1 VLQALLETV
10 FALRRKFGRYL
21 RSIKKLK
28 ITSLSCRKWEG
39 SFYLKR
45 KPNKQPLAMESFRS
59 ELEDLNNP
67 IVARDIIDL
76 EKKIRLYRDGKIDD
90 DKFRSLRLVRGIY
103 GQRQPGVQM
112 IRIKLPLGR
121 VTTKQLRR
129 IADISDEYASSNLHA
144 TTRQDIQIH
153 FVSLDRTPELW
164 TKLEMDSITTREA
177 CGNTVRNITA
187 SDIAGIDPNE
197 PFDVTPHAYQMFE
210 YLLRNP
216 ICQEMGR
223 KFKIS
228 FSSNDN
234 DSAFSF
240 IHDLGFIPKI
250 VDGKKGFKV
259 MIGGGLGANP
269 YLAQVAYEF
278 LEEDQ
283 IIPFTEAVLRVFDR
297 YGERTRRMKARF
309 KFLLDDVGLEKI
321 MQLVEEE
328 RTALKTK
335 VFAINHT
342 ILPDPFIPE
351 QKSFAEVDIK
361 DENKFER
368 WKKTN
373 VFEQKQKGFYG
384 VYVKLPLGNMSSTL
398 SRKFADVVDK
408 YASTELRIT
417 VNQGYLLRYVR
428 PEAIKP
434 LYAELDTLA
443 LAEPGFDSVADV
455 TACPG
460 TESCALAIS
469 DSSHISLALENVIRN
484 EYPELI
490 YNNDIKIKISGCP
503 NSCGQH
509 GLASIG
515 LHGSTIKDKQGKV
528 IPALVVLLGGGKT
541 GNGDGIISD
550 KIIKI
555 PSKRG
560 PDALRIL
567 LNDYDANSQD
577 GEYFHSYFIR
587 RGRNHFYTILKPLS
601 DTTTVVPTDYIDWG
615 QEANFILHTSVG
627 ECAGVV
633 IDLIATLLNDSEE
646 KIEWATEALRNALYA
661 DSIYHSYSA
670 FINTAKALLLSRDI
684 KPSTQIQ
691 VMNDFN
697 REFVDSGLIAMPD
710 FREFVLRINKNE
722 PTEEFAIAYL
732 EDMKKFLADVFAF
745 RAEKEAVVK

>member
-1 VLQALLETV
+1 
-10 FALRRKFGRYL
+10 
-21 RSIKKLK
+21 
-28 ITSLSCRKWEG
+28 
-39 SFYLKR
+39 
-45 KPNKQPLAMESFRS
+45 MESFRS
-59 ELEDLNNP
+59 ELEDLTNP
-67 IVARDIIDL
+67 VVARDIIDL
-76 EKKIRLYRDGKIDD
+76 ERKIRLFREGKIDD

-112 IRIKLPLGR
+112 VRIKLPLGR

-164 TKLEMDSITTREA
+164 AKLELDNVTTREA
-177 CGNTVRNITA
+177 CGNTVRNVTA
-187 SDIAGIDPNE
+187 SDIAGIDPEE

-228 FSSNDN
+228 FSSSDN

-240 IHDLGFIPKI
+240 IHDLGFIPK
-250 VDGKKGFKV
+250 VVEGKKGFKV

-269 YLAQVAYEF
+269 YLALVAYEF

-283 IIPFTEAVLRVFDR
+283 IVPFTEAVLRVFDR

-309 KFLLDDVGLEKI
+309 KFLLDDFGLEKI

-328 RTALKTK
+328 RLALKNK
-335 VFAINHT
+335 VFPINHN
-342 ILPDPFIPE
+342 ILPAPHIPE
-351 QKSFAEVDIK
+351 ERSFAAAEIRDVK
-361 DENKFER
+361 KFER

-373 VFEQKQKGFYG
+373 VIQQKQEGFYG
-384 VYVKLPLGNMSSTL
+384 VYVKLPLGNMSSDL
-398 SRKFADVVDK
+398 ARKFADVVDQF
-408 YASTELRIT
+408 ASTELRVT

-428 PEAIKP
+428 PEAIEP
-434 LYAELDTLA
+434 LYAALDQLA

-528 IPALVVLLGGGKT
+528 IPALVVLLGGGKV

-567 LNDYDANSQD
+567 LNDYDANSVE
-577 GEYFHSYFIR
+577 GEYYHTYFQR
-587 RGRNHFYTILKPLS
+587 MGRNHFYTILKPLS

-615 QEANFILHTSVG
+615 QEANFVLHTSVG
-627 ECAGVV
+627 ECAGVM

-646 KIEWATEALRNALYA
+646 KIQWATEALRNQQYA
-661 DSIYHSYSA
+661 DSIYHSYSS

-691 VMNDFN
+691 VLIDFQKQ
-697 REFVDSGLIAMPD
+697 FVESGLIPMHD
-710 FREFVLRINKNE
+710 FKEFVLRINKNE
-722 PTEEFAIAYL
+722 PTEEFAIAYV
-732 EDMKKFLADVFAF
+732 EDAKKFLSDVFAF
-745 RAEKEAVVK
+745 RAEKEVLVK

>member
-1 VLQALLETV
+1 
-10 FALRRKFGRYL
+10 
-21 RSIKKLK
+21 
-28 ITSLSCRKWEG
+28 
-39 SFYLKR
+39 
-45 KPNKQPLAMESFRS
+45 MESFRS

-67 IVARDIIDL
+67 VVARDIIDL
-76 EKKIRLYRDGKIDD
+76 EKKIRLFREGKIDD

-112 IRIKLPLGR
+112 VRIKLPLGR
-121 VTTKQLRR
+121 VTTKQIRK

-164 TKLEMDSITTREA
+164 TKLEQDSITTREA
-177 CGNTVRNITA
+177 CGNTVRNIPA
-187 SDIAGIDPNE
+187 SDLAGIDPKE
-197 PFDVTPHAYQMFE
+197 PFDVTPYAYEMFE

-228 FSSNDN
+228 FSSSDD

-250 VDGKKGFKV
+250 VDGKRGFKV

-269 YLAQVAYEF
+269 YLALVAFDF

-283 IIPFTEAVLRVFDR
+283 VIPLTEAVLRVFDR
-297 YGERTRRMKARF
+297 YGERNRRMKARF
-309 KFLLDDVGLEKI
+309 KFLLDDLGLEKT

-328 RTALKTK
+328 RLALKNK
-335 VFAINHT
+335 VYRVNLN
-342 ILPDPFIPE
+342 ILPEPHIPGVASYE
-351 QKSFAEVDIK
+351 EVEVKDQK
-361 DENKFER
+361 KFDR
-368 WKKTN
+368 WVATN
-373 VFEQKQKGFYG
+373 VVKQKQDGFFG
-384 VYVKLPLGNMSSTL
+384 VYVKLPLGNMSSKL
-398 SRKFADVVDK
+398 SRQFADVVDK
-408 YASTELRIT
+408 FASNELRIT

-428 PEAIKP
+428 QDAIKP
-434 LYAELDTLA
+434 LYVALDQLA

-460 TESCALAIS
+460 TESCNLAIS
-469 DSSHISLALENVIRN
+469 DSTHISLALERVIRA
-484 EYPELI
+484 EYPDLI

-528 IPALVVLLGGGKT
+528 IPALVVLLGGGKL
-541 GNGDGIISD
+541 GDGGGIISD

-560 PDALRIL
+560 PDALRLL
-567 LNDYDANSQD
+567 LNDYDANAQD
-577 GEYFHSYFIR
+577 GEYYHNYFLR
-587 RGRNHFYTILKPLS
+587 VGRNHFYTLLKPLG
-601 DTTTVVPTDYIDWG
+601 DTTTVVPTDYVDWG
-615 QEANFILHTSVG
+615 QETNFVLQTAVG
-627 ECAGVV
+627 ECAGVM
-633 IDLIATLLNDSEE
+633 IDLISTLLNDSEE
-646 KIEWATEALRNALYA
+646 KIEWATETLRNAQYA
-661 DSIYHSYSA
+661 DSIYHSYSS
-670 FINTAKALLLSRDI
+670 FINTAKAMLLSRDI

-691 VMNDFN
+691 VMNDFQK
-697 REFVDSGLIAMPD
+697 EFVATGQIVMSD
-710 FREFVLRINKNE
+710 FKEFVLRINKHE

-732 EDMKKFLADVFAF
+732 EDCKKFLADVHAF
-745 RAEKEAVVK
+745 RAEKEVVVK

>member
-1 VLQALLETV
+1 
-10 FALRRKFGRYL
+10 
-21 RSIKKLK
+21 
-28 ITSLSCRKWEG
+28 
-39 SFYLKR
+39 
-45 KPNKQPLAMESFRS
+45 MESFRS

-67 IVARDIIDL
+67 VVARDIIDL
-76 EKKIRLYRDGKIDD
+76 EKKIRLFREGKIDD

-121 VTTKQLRR
+121 VTTKQLRK

-164 TKLEMDSITTREA
+164 TKLEQDSITTREA

-187 SDIAGIDPNE
+187 SDLAGIDPKE
-197 PFDVTPHAYQMFE
+197 PFDVTPYAYEMFQ

-228 FSSNDN
+228 FSSSD
-234 DSAFSF
+234 DDTAFSF
-240 IHDLGFIPKI
+240 IHDLGFIPKV
-250 VDGKKGFKV
+250 VDGKRGFKV

-269 YLAQVAYEF
+269 YMALVAFEF

-283 IIPFTEAVLRVFDR
+283 VIPLTEAVLRVFDR
-297 YGERTRRMKARF
+297 YGERNRRMKARF
-309 KFLLDDVGLEKI
+309 KFLLDDLGLEKT

-328 RTALKTK
+328 RLALKNK
-335 VFAINHT
+335 SYKINLN
-342 ILPDPFIPE
+342 ILPESHIPAITA
-351 QKSFAEVDIK
+351 FDEVEIK
-361 DENKFER
+361 DQNKFDR
-368 WKKTN
+368 WFATN
-373 VFEQKQKGFYG
+373 VVKQKQEGFYG
-384 VYVKLPLGNMSSTL
+384 VYVKLPLGNMSSKL
-398 SRKFADVVDK
+398 SRQFADVVDK
-408 YASTELRIT
+408 FASHELRIT
-417 VNQGYLLRYVR
+417 DNQGYLLRFVR
-428 PEAIKP
+428 PEAIRP
-434 LYAELDTLA
+434 LFVALDQLT

-460 TESCALAIS
+460 TESCNLAIS
-469 DSSHISLALENVIRN
+469 DSTHISLALERVIRD

-490 YNNDIKIKISGCP
+490 HNNDIKIKISGCP

-528 IPALVVLLGGGKT
+528 IPALVVLLGGGKL
-541 GNGDGIISD
+541 GDGGGIISD

-560 PDALRIL
+560 PDALRLL
-567 LNDYDANSQD
+567 LNDYEAHSQD
-577 GEYFHSYFIR
+577 GEYFHNYFLR
-587 RGRNHFYTILKPLS
+587 VGRNHFYTLLKPLG
-601 DTTTVVPTDYIDWG
+601 DTTTVVPTDYVDWG
-615 QEANFILHTSVG
+615 QETNFVLQTAVG
-627 ECAGVV
+627 ECAGVM
-633 IDLIATLLNDSEE
+633 IDLISTLLNDSDE
-646 KIEWATEALRNALYA
+646 KIQWATETLRNAQYA
-661 DSIYHSYSA
+661 DSIYHTYSSL
-670 FINTAKALLLSRDI
+670 INTAKAMLLSRDI

-691 VMNDFN
+691 VMNDFQK
-697 REFVDSGLIAMPD
+697 EFVATGQIAMPD
-710 FREFVLRINKNE
+710 FRDFVLRINKNE

-732 EDMKKFLADVFAF
+732 EDSKKFLADVYAL
-745 RAEKEAVVK
+745 RSEKEVVVK